1 MTSPSVTP
9 HRRHGKGIAYTRQ
22 RMVWEAVFLLV
33 VLKIPIVYLCVVV
46 WWAIRAEPRP
56 EEGAGLVARVTP
68 TDPDCDWRA
77 RRRARL
83 VDGRGPRRG
92 PGPRHTRPAYARAQE
107 RR

>member
-1 MTSPSVTP
+1 
-9 HRRHGKGIAYTRQ
+9 
-22 RMVWEAVFLLV
+22 MVWEAVFLLV

-56 EEGAGLVARVTP
+56 EAGAALVARVSP
-68 TDPDCDWRA
+68 TDPEGCSWRD

-83 VDGRGPRRG
+83 VGGRGPRRRPGRG
-92 PGPRHTRPAYARAQE
+92 PARTAYARAPE